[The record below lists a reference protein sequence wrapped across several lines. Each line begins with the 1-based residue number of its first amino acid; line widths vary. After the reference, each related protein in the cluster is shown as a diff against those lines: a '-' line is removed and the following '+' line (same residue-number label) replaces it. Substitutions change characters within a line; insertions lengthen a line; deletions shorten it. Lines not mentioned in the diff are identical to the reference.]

1 MKDKGEMENMVRQFF
16 QELYTADSEVNPWE
30 VLSLFEPVISDDMNL
45 DLCKP
50 FTDEEISDALFQI
63 RPLKAP
69 GPDGLLAR
77 FFQRNWALMKED
89 VVLAVK
95 QFFQSGSMPEGV
107 NETAIVL
114 LPKKDDPEVMLDL
127 RPISLCNVIY
137 KVVLSVWLTG

>member
-50 FTDEEISDALFQI
+50 FTDEKISDALFQI

-114 LPKKDDPEVMLDL
+114 LPKKDEPEVMLDL

>member
-114 LPKKDDPEVMLDL
+114 LPKKDEPEVMLDL